1 MYLPLYTS
9 LWSFLRCEW
18 KILNSSRLISHLSLT
33 NTLASG
39 CTKIPTL
46 LKGSCWFLLFFD
58 PYVTLHPIPVSFLAF
73 QCGKPSKAPF
83 GFFRHNIDYT
93 RYSISQCT
101 LEILMCL
108 PMCCINLQKVSCWWV
123 KRKGRDWWKRYA
135 EVRCSWFDHW
145 LDIKA
150 GKRGLKVTALLFL
163 GDEGKSVAFVT
174 SREIER
180 NRSFEGTKDQ
190 FFLGML
196 SSRGHWPHAIFQS
209 NSLNRFLKTLQASC
223 LTTLHFQKM
232 TLLTSQRRQTPILQ
246 THQLSSP

>member
-1 MYLPLYTS
+1 M
-9 LWSFLRCEW
+9 
-18 KILNSSRLISHLSLT
+18 
-33 NTLASG
+33 
-39 CTKIPTL
+39 
-46 LKGSCWFLLFFD
+46 
-58 PYVTLHPIPVSFLAF
+58 
-73 QCGKPSKAPF
+73 
-83 GFFRHNIDYT
+83 
-93 RYSISQCT
+93 
-101 LEILMCL
+101 
-108 PMCCINLQKVSCWWV
+108 
-123 KRKGRDWWKRYA
+123 
-135 EVRCSWFDHW
+135 
-145 LDIKA
+145 
-150 GKRGLKVTALLFL
+150 TALLFL